1 VLPVRFPTEATPLD
15 AAKPNLEIRITD
27 LDTPVGNTTIIVPA
41 GYQILNNKKPLGL
54 SFLAKAYE
62 EDRLIGYA
70 YDF

>member
-1 VLPVRFPTEATPLD
+1 MFMDDDNLD
-15 AAKPNLEIRITD
+15 AILYSGTGGA
-27 LDTPVGNTTIIVPA
+27 GSGAQAGYTTIIVPA

-70 YDF
+70 YAF